1 LDVLMSKVYVAK
13 KYNFTQPTIDMSR
26 ERSFFVAKDL
36 RHPLIE
42 HLQTQEIYVPNDI
55 SLGGEKNGLVLFGT
69 NAVGKSSLIRSIG
82 VAVVLAQAGMFV
94 PCSSLVY
101 KPYTRLFTRI
111 LGNDN
116 IFKGLSTFAVEMSEL
131 RTILRDADENSLI
144 LGDEL
149 CSGTETTSA
158 IKIFAAG
165 LITLHNKKSS
175 FIFATHFHEIV
186 ELPDIK
192 ALGDLRFCH
201 MTVLYDREKDMLVY
215 ERKLKEGSGTSIY
228 GLEVCKALK
237 LPTSFM
243 DLAQSIQPYGKIIER
258 KPSHYNAKK
267 IKGGICEVCN
277 ENTAVDIHHLQHQR
291 YADHNGV
298 IDTFHKN
305 HKANLV
311 NICKS
316 CHDAIHKTN
325 KQHKRVKTSNGMCV
339 VATT

>member
-1 LDVLMSKVYVAK
+1 MPV
-13 KYNFTQPTIDMSR
+13 
-26 ERSFFVAKDL
+26 
-36 RHPLIE
+36 
-42 HLQTQEIYVPNDI
+42 
-55 SLGGEKNGLVLFGT
+55 
-69 NAVGKSSLIRSIG
+69 
-82 VAVVLAQAGMFV
+82 
-94 PCSSLVY
+94 
-101 KPYTRLFTRI
+101 
-111 LGNDN
+111 
-116 IFKGLSTFAVEMSEL
+116 
-131 RTILRDADENSLI
+131 
-144 LGDEL
+144 
-149 CSGTETTSA
+149 
-158 IKIFAAG
+158 
-165 LITLHNKKSS
+165 
-175 FIFATHFHEIV
+175 
-186 ELPDIK
+186 IK
-192 ALGDLRFCH
+192 ALRGLRFCH

-237 LPTSFM
+237 LPTAFM